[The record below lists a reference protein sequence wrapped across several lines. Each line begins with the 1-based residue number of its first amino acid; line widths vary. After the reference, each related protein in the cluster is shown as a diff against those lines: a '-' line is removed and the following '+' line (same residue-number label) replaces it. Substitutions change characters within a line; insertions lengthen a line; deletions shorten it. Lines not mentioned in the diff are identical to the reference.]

1 MDMLNNILE
10 FFNNYGWPGIVAI
23 VLIIVIYW
31 LITQKDKSTKDTI
44 TTSFDKLATSI
55 SNQNEHLIDSITCS
69 NEKTQA
75 ELFNLVKTTLSE
87 RDSAIKSNH
96 DKSLDRRFMISEEI
110 SNILWDTMNLYN
122 CQRAIVIE
130 FHNSKEN
137 LNGLSFLWYDV
148 QYEKQQRD
156 VISIS
161 NKARNLQASNIVP
174 IINKVNNT
182 PGNIIVLNS
191 DDIEK
196 IYGESTVLYSQFK
209 ELNVEHIIYSGIY
222 SSDNKLIGLIA
233 LEYQKNH
240 PYHEDIINLLD
251 IKERTA
257 KIAQLLQFSKNNN
270 VVDTANIDNA

>member
-1 MDMLNNILE
+1 MEMFNNILE
-10 FFNNYGWPGIVAI
+10 FFNNYGWSGIVAI
-23 VLIIVIYW
+23 VLILVIYW

-44 TTSFDKLATSI
+44 TTGFDKLATSI
-55 SNQNEHLIDSITCS
+55 SNQNEHLIDSITRS
-69 NEKTQA
+69 NEKTQV

-87 RDSAIKSNH
+87 RDSVIKSNH

-110 SNILWDTMNLYN
+110 DNILWDTMNLYN

-174 IINKVNNT
+174 IINRVNST

-191 DDIEK
+191 NDIEK
-196 IYGESTVLYSQFK
+196 IYDESTVLYSQFK

>member
-44 TTSFDKLATSI
+44 TTGFDKLANSI
-55 SNQNEHLIDSITCS
+55 SNQNEHLIDSITRS
-69 NEKTQA
+69 NEKTQK

-87 RDSAIKSNH
+87 RDNTIKHNH
-96 DKSLDRRFMISEEI
+96 DKSLDRRLMISEEI
-110 SNILWDTMNLYN
+110 GNILWDTMNLYN

-174 IINKVNNT
+174 IINRVNNT

-196 IYGESTVLYSQFK
+196 IYDESTVLYSQFK

-222 SSDNKLIGLIA
+222 SSNNKLIGLIA

>member
-55 SNQNEHLIDSITCS
+55 SNQNEHLIDSITRS
-69 NEKTQA
+69 NEKTQV

>member
-44 TTSFDKLATSI
+44 TTGFDKLATSI
-55 SNQNEHLIDSITCS
+55 SNQNEHLIDSITHS
-69 NEKTQA
+69 NEKTQE
-75 ELFNLVKTTLSE
+75 ELLNLVKTTLSE
-87 RDSAIKSNH
+87 RDSTIKSNH
-96 DKSLDRRFMISEEI
+96 DKSLDRRFMISKEI
-110 SNILWDTMNLYN
+110 DNILWDTMNLYN

-174 IINKVNNT
+174 IINRVNST

-196 IYGESTVLYSQFK
+196 IYDESTVLYSQFK
-209 ELNVEHIIYSGIY
+209 ELNVEHVIYSGIY
-222 SSDNKLIGLIA
+222 SSNNKLIGLIA

-270 VVDTANIDNA
+270 VVDIANIDNA